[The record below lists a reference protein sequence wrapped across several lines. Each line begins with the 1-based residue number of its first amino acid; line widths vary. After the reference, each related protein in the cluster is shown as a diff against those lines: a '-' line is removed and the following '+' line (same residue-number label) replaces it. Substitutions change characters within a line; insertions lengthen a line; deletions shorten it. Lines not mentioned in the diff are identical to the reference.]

1 MKIGIITTTFNNFGS
16 RLQNIATVELLKEQ
30 YKGSKI
36 KTIVV
41 LKNKSKFIRFLGKI
55 HFFCKLCLKLKFKGK
70 VNKDN
75 KLCNYKLYFV
85 KDYSLESLRYLDKKY
100 DLFVIGSDQIWNN
113 LGEMSNFYFG
123 MFTDKKICNSPSF
136 VPECCK
142 DVALLK
148 EYLSSFKELNVRE
161 EATCRFINEQLG
173 LKCNVLK
180 DPTLRLTK
188 DKWDSLLRKNKHNF
202 KNFVFVYMLHK
213 KEKYEQICND
223 LKIKNKL
230 CLFNSNNGAEKY
242 DYSPLEFAA
251 LISNSNKVITNSFHG
266 ACFATIFDKPLTI
279 YKHNEPSDI
288 RYDVFK
294 SYKNLKNII

>member
-36 KTIVV
+36 RTIVV
-41 LKNKSKFIRFLGKI
+41 LKNKSKFIRLLGKI
-55 HFFCKLCLKLKFKGK
+55 HFFSKVCLKLKFKGK

-75 KLCNYKLYFV
+75 KLCKYKLYFV
-85 KDYSLESLRYLDKKY
+85 KDYSIESLRFLDKKY

-136 VPECCK
+136 VPEWCK

-161 EATCRFINEQLG
+161 EATCKFINEQLG

-180 DPTLRLTK
+180 DPTLRLAK
-188 DKWDSLLRKNKHNF
+188 EKWDSLLKKNKHNF
-202 KNFVFVYMLHK
+202 KNFIFVYMLHK
-213 KEKYEQICND
+213 KEKYEQICHD
-223 LKIKNKL
+223 LKNNNKL
-230 CLFNSNNGAEKY
+230 CLFNSNSGDENYE
-242 DYSPLEFAA
+242 YSPLEFAA
-251 LISNSNKVITNSFHG
+251 FISDSNELITNSFHG
-266 ACFATIFDKPLTI
+266 SCFAVIFNKPLTI

-288 RYDVFK
+288 RYEVFK
-294 SYKNLKNII
+294 NYSNLKGIY

>member
-30 YKGSKI
+30 YEKAKI
-36 KTIVV
+36 KSLVV
-41 LKNKSKFIRFLGKI
+41 LKNKHFLIRFLCR
-55 HFFCKLCLKLKFKGK
+55 FQPFQFLFLKLKFRGK
-70 VNKDN
+70 VNKN
-75 KLCNYKLYFV
+75 NNLCKYKLYLV
-85 KDYSLESLRYLDKKY
+85 RDYSIKSLEFLNKKY

-136 VPECCK
+136 VPEWCK
-142 DVALLK
+142 DVNKLK

-161 EATCRFINEQLG
+161 EATCKFINEQLG

-180 DPTLRLTK
+180 DPTLRLAK

-202 KNFVFVYMLHK
+202 KNFIFVYMLHK
-213 KEKYEQICND
+213 KEKYEQICHG
-223 LKIKNKL
+223 LKNNNKL
-230 CLFNSNNGAEKY
+230 CLFNSNSGDENYE
-242 DYSPLEFAA
+242 YSPLEFAA
-251 LISNSNKVITNSFHG
+251 FISDSNEVITNSFHG
-266 ACFATIFDKPLTI
+266 SCFAVIFNKPLTI

-288 RYDVFK
+288 RYEVFK
-294 SYKNLKNII
+294 DYSNLKGIY